1 MVKERRHSRYIVV
14 GMGISAKTLHK
25 TEVEII
31 DISIGGCSIRGTKR
45 FSLGGDYVF
54 RFEFGHRLVSVKG
67 SIVWEKMTGIKKI
80 SEKEA
85 MPVYTAGVEF
95 KDVLKDSA
103 LEIKDF
109 IADKLKRRRLGGI
122 RMKLRTPEKTIISY
136 PEDCVVSDLSLGG
149 MRIGTEQELLVE
161 TVFSIDLLLP
171 DNDSQIICKGR
182 VAYCHVVP
190 EKAQTRCSVGV
201 EFVDMDARDQLRLK
215 TFIESLPTDSRKV

>member
-1 MVKERRHSRYIVV
+1 VAKERRHSRYIVV

-54 RFEFGHRLVSVKG
+54 RFELEHRVVSVKG

-122 RMKLRTPEKTIISY
+122 RMKLRTPERTLISY
-136 PEDCVVSDLSLGG
+136 PEDCVVSDLSFGG
-149 MRIGTEQELLVE
+149 MRIETKQELVVE
-161 TVFSIDLLLP
+161 TVFSIELLLP
-171 DNDSQIICKGR
+171 DNDNQIICKGR
-182 VAYCHVVP
+182 VAYCHAALAKT
-190 EKAQTRCSVGV
+190 EIRCSVGV
-201 EFVDMDARDQLRLK
+201 EFVDMNAQDQSRLK